1 MSKEKLDKYH
11 WHEALDRA
19 SVAQEMFDEHVRQH
33 PAVENTPE
41 LEEMADKILDD
52 MYALYNKISSIRF
65 SKKARKL
72 RNL

>member
-1 MSKEKLDKYH
+1 MSKETLDKYH
-11 WHEALDRA
+11 WHEALDRT
-19 SVAQEMFDEHVRQH
+19 SVALEIFEEHVSKH
-33 PAVENTPE
+33 PAVQNNPD

-52 MYALYNKISSIRF
+52 IYAMYNKISSIRF